1 MSQTGERP
9 VTVPSAPSLAY
20 PWFVVAILMIAYV
33 FSFVDRQILNLLV
46 GPIRADLGISDTQMS
61 LLMGF
66 SFAIFYT
73 ILGIPLA
80 RIADAKSRRGLI
92 VAGLVV
98 WSAMTAFCGLA
109 KHYWQLLLFR
119 IGVGV
124 GEAALSPAAYS
135 MIADY
140 FPPERRSTAMSV
152 YSMGIFLGSGLAF
165 LVGGL
170 VVQYSVARGT
180 VLLPLLGEIRPWQ
193 TVFLILGIA
202 GILFSFAFLLVREP
216 KRQGV
221 IDGQNSLPFSE
232 VVAYLWANRRAVLS
246 HNVGFAMLALCS
258 YGTTAWI
265 PTYFVR
271 SHGWTASEIG
281 IVFGLEVVVFASAGI
296 IIGGRIADR
305 WIKQGHRDAALRVG
319 VLAGVITMI
328 GGAGYLLAPNGPFAA
343 VALVVPVFGLAM
355 PFGAAPAAL
364 QEVVPNRMRGQT
376 TAVYLFMT
384 NMIGLGIG
392 PTAIALIT
400 DYVFADD
407 GMLRWSMLI
416 VACVSLL
423 TAMAILAAGMKPY
436 REMYARLAAR

>member
-1 MSQTGERP
+1 MTQTGPRP
-9 VTVPSAPSLAY
+9 ASLAY
-20 PWFVVAILMIAYV
+20 PWFVVVILMIAYV

-46 GPIRADLGISDTQMS
+46 GPIRRDLGISDTQMS
-61 LLMGF
+61 LLMGL

-80 RIADAKSRRGLI
+80 RIADSKSRRGLI
-92 VAGLVV
+92 VAGIVV

-140 FPPERRSTAMSV
+140 FPPERRASAMSV
-152 YSMGIFLGSGLAF
+152 YSMGIFLGSGIAF

-170 VVQYSVARGT
+170 VVQYAAAQGT
-180 VLLPLLGEIRPWQ
+180 LLLPIVGEVRPWQ
-193 TVFLILGIA
+193 LVFLILGA
-202 GILFSFAFLLVREP
+202 GGILFSTAFFFVREP
-216 KRQGV
+216 ERQGV
-221 IDGQNSLPFSE
+221 VAGQNSMPLRE
-232 VVAYLWANRRAVLS
+232 VVSYLWAHRGTILN
-246 HNVGFAMLALCS
+246 HNIGFAMLALCS

-271 SHGWTASEIG
+271 SHGWDAAQVG
-281 IVFGLEVVVFASAGI
+281 IVFGLIVMVFASAGI
-296 IIGGRIADR
+296 IIGGRLADH
-305 WIKQGHRDAALRVG
+305 WIRRGRTDAALRVG
-319 VLAGVITMI
+319 VIAAGVSAV
-328 GGAGYLLAPNGPFAA
+328 GGALYLLAPNGTLAA
-343 VALVVPVFGLAM
+343 IALVPPVFALAM

-364 QEVVPNRMRGQT
+364 QEIVPNRMRGQT
-376 TAVYLFMT
+376 IAVYLFMT

-392 PTAIALIT
+392 PTAIALFT

-407 GMLRWSMLI
+407 LALRWSMLI
-416 VACVSLL
+416 VSSVAALG
-423 TAMAILAAGMKPY
+423 AIVFLCAGMKPY
-436 REMYARLAAR
+436 REMHARVHAA

>member
-9 VTVPSAPSLAY
+9 ASLAY

-46 GPIRADLGISDTQMS
+46 GPIRNDLGISDTQMS

-80 RIADAKSRRGLI
+80 RIADSKSRRGLI
-92 VAGLVV
+92 IAGIVV
-98 WSAMTAFCGLA
+98 WSAMTALCGLA

-152 YSMGIFLGSGLAF
+152 YSMGIFLGSGIAF

-170 VVQYSVARGT
+170 VVQYSVAQGT

-193 TVFLILGIA
+193 MVFLILGVA
-202 GILFSFAFLLVREP
+202 GILFSFVFLLVREP
-216 KRQGV
+216 PRQGV
-221 IDGQNSLPFSE
+221 VDGQDSLPFSE
-232 VVAYLWANRRAVLS
+232 VVSYLWANRRAVLS
-246 HNVGFAMLALCS
+246 HNVGFAMMAMCS

-265 PTYFVR
+265 PTYFIR
-271 SHGWTASEIG
+271 SHGWSAAEIG
-281 IVFGLEVVVFASAGI
+281 IVFGLQVVVFACAGI

-305 WIKQGHRDAALRVG
+305 WIRQGRSDAAMRVG
-319 VLAGVITMI
+319 VLAGVVSMS
-328 GGAGYLLAPNGPFAA
+328 GGAAYLLAPNGTFAA
-343 VALVVPVFGLAM
+343 VALVIPVFALAM

-364 QEVVPNRMRGQT
+364 QEIVPNRMRGQT

-392 PTAIALIT
+392 PTVIALFT

-407 GMLRWSMLI
+407 QMLRWSMLI
-416 VACVSLL
+416 VAGASTLI
-423 TAMAILAAGMKPY
+423 AIAILIGGMKPY
-436 REMYARLAAR
+436 REMHARLHAR

>member
-9 VTVPSAPSLAY
+9 ASLAY

-46 GPIRADLGISDTQMS
+46 GPIRDDLGISDTQMS

-80 RIADAKSRRGLI
+80 RIADSKSRRGLI
-92 VAGLVV
+92 VAGIVV
-98 WSAMTAFCGLA
+98 WSAMTAMCGLA

-152 YSMGIFLGSGLAF
+152 YSMGIFLGSGIAF

-170 VVQYSVARGT
+170 VVQYSVAQGT
-180 VLLPLLGEIRPWQ
+180 VLLPLIGEILPWQ
-193 TVFLILGIA
+193 MVFLILGAA
-202 GILFSFAFLLVREP
+202 GIIFSFAFLLVREP
-216 KRQGV
+216 RRHGV
-221 IDGQNSLPFSE
+221 VDGQDSLPFSD
-232 VVAYLWANRRAVLS
+232 VVSYLWSNRRAVLS
-246 HNVGFAMLALCS
+246 HNVGFAMMAMCS

-265 PTYFVR
+265 PTYFIR
-271 SHGWTASEIG
+271 SHGWTAAEIG
-281 IVFGLEVVVFASAGI
+281 IVFGLQVVIFACAGI
-296 IIGGRIADR
+296 IIGGRLADL
-305 WIKQGHRDAALRVG
+305 WIKQGHPDAAMRVG
-319 VLAGVITMI
+319 VLSGIVTMI
-328 GGAGYLLAPNGPFAA
+328 GGAAYLLAPNGTFAA
-343 VALVVPVFGLAM
+343 VALVVPVFALAM

-364 QEVVPNRMRGQT
+364 QEIVPNRMRGQT

-392 PTAIALIT
+392 PTAIAVIT

-407 GMLRWSMLI
+407 LMLRWSMLI
-416 VACVSLL
+416 VAGLSTLI
-423 TAMAILAAGMKPY
+423 AIAILVGGMKPY
-436 REMYARLAAR
+436 REMHARLHGGGTTG

>member
-1 MSQTGERP
+1 MSQSSEHPGTP
-9 VTVPSAPSLAY
+9 PSAPSLAY

-33 FSFVDRQILNLLV
+33 ISFVDRQILNLLV
-46 GPIRADLGISDTQMS
+46 GPIRSDLGISDTQMS

-80 RIADAKSRRGLI
+80 RIADSRSRRGLI
-92 VAGLVV
+92 VAGIIV

-152 YSMGIFLGSGLAF
+152 YSMGIFLGSGIAF

-170 VVQYSVARGT
+170 VVQYTAAQGT

-193 TVFLILGIA
+193 MVFLILGVA
-202 GILFSFAFLLVREP
+202 GIVFSAAFFFVREP

-232 VVAYLWANRRAVLS
+232 VVSYLWAHRRAVLC

-265 PTYFVR
+265 PTYFIR
-271 SHGWTASEIG
+271 SHGWSAAEIG
-281 IVFGLEVVVFASAGI
+281 IVFGLQVMVFASAGI

-305 WIKQGHRDAALRVG
+305 WIKQGRSDAAMRVG
-319 VLAGVITMI
+319 VIAAVFTMI
-328 GGAGYLLAPNGPFAA
+328 GGAGYLLAPNGTLAA
-343 VALVVPVFGLAM
+343 IALVVPTFALAM

-364 QEVVPNRMRGQT
+364 QEIVPNRMRGQT
-376 TAVYLFMT
+376 TAVYLFMA

-392 PTAIALIT
+392 PTAIALFT
-400 DYVFADD
+400 DYVFVDD
-407 GMLRWSMLI
+407 NMLRWSMLI
-416 VACVSLL
+416 VAGLSALASIAIL
-423 TAMAILAAGMKPY
+423 TAGMGAY
-436 REMYARLAAR
+436 RDMHARMHAR

>member
-9 VTVPSAPSLAY
+9 ASLAY

-46 GPIRADLGISDTQMS
+46 GPIRRDLGISDTQMS

-73 ILGIPLA
+73 VLGIPLA
-80 RIADAKSRRGLI
+80 RIADSKSRRGLI
-92 VAGLVV
+92 VAGIIV

-152 YSMGIFLGSGLAF
+152 YSMGIFLGSGIAF

-170 VVQYSVARGT
+170 VVQYTAAQGT

-193 TVFLILGIA
+193 MVFLILGVA
-202 GILFSFAFLLVREP
+202 GILFSAAFIFVREP

-221 IDGQNSLPFSE
+221 VVGQNSLPFSE
-232 VVAYLWANRRAVLS
+232 VVSYLWSHRRAVLS
-246 HNVGFAMLALCS
+246 HNVGFAMLAMCS

-265 PTYFVR
+265 PEYFIR
-271 SHGWTASEIG
+271 THGWSAAQIG
-281 IVFGLEVVVFASAGI
+281 IVFGLQVVVFACAGI

-305 WIKQGHRDAALRVG
+305 WVKQGRSDAAMRVG
-319 VLAGVITMI
+319 VLAAVITMI
-328 GGAGYLLAPNGPFAA
+328 GGAAYLLAPNGTLAA
-343 VALVVPVFGLAM
+343 VALVVPTFALAM

-364 QEVVPNRMRGQT
+364 QEIVPNRMRGQT
-376 TAVYLFMT
+376 TAVYLFMA

-392 PTAIALIT
+392 PTAIALFT
-400 DYVFADD
+400 DYVFGNDN
-407 GMLRWSMLI
+407 MLRWSMLI
-416 VACVSLL
+416 VAGVSTLISI
-423 TAMAILAAGMKPY
+423 AILASGMKPY
-436 REMYARLAAR
+436 REMHARMHPAPAA

>member
-9 VTVPSAPSLAY
+9 ASLAY
-20 PWFVVAILMIAYV
+20 PWFVVAILMVAYV

-92 VAGLVV
+92 VAGIVV
-98 WSAMTAFCGLA
+98 WSAMTALCGLA

-152 YSMGIFLGSGLAF
+152 YSMGIFLGSGIAF

-170 VVQYSVARGT
+170 VVQYSVAQGT

-193 TVFLILGIA
+193 MVFLILGA
-202 GILFSFAFLLVREP
+202 SGIVFSFAFLLVREP

-221 IDGQNSLPFSE
+221 VDGQDSLPFSE
-232 VVAYLWANRRAVLS
+232 VVSYLWANRRAVLS
-246 HNVGFAMLALCS
+246 HNVGFAMMAMCS

-265 PTYFVR
+265 PTYFIR
-271 SHGWTASEIG
+271 SHGWTAAEIG
-281 IVFGLEVVVFASAGI
+281 VVLGLQVVVFACAGI

-305 WIKQGHRDAALRVG
+305 WTRQGRSDAAMRVG
-319 VLAGVITMI
+319 VLSGIVTMI
-328 GGAGYLLAPNGPFAA
+328 GGATYLLAPNGTVAA
-343 VALVVPVFGLAM
+343 VALVVPVFALAM

-364 QEVVPNRMRGQT
+364 QEIVPNRMRGQT

-392 PTAIALIT
+392 PTAIAVFT
-400 DYVFADD
+400 DYVFSDD
-407 GMLRWSMLI
+407 SMLRWSMLI
-416 VACVSLL
+416 VASISL
-423 TAMAILAAGMKPY
+423 TGSMAILLSGMKPY
-436 REMYARLAAR
+436 RAMHARLHAG

>member
-9 VTVPSAPSLAY
+9 ASLAY
-20 PWFVVAILMIAYV
+20 PWFVVAILMVAYV

-92 VAGLVV
+92 VAGIVV
-98 WSAMTAFCGLA
+98 WSAMTALCGLA

-152 YSMGIFLGSGLAF
+152 YSMGIFLGSGIAF

-170 VVQYSVARGT
+170 VVQYSVAQGT

-193 TVFLILGIA
+193 MVFLILGA
-202 GILFSFAFLLVREP
+202 SGIVFSFAFLLVREP

-221 IDGQNSLPFSE
+221 VDGQDSLPFSE
-232 VVAYLWANRRAVLS
+232 VVSYLWANRRAVLS
-246 HNVGFAMLALCS
+246 HNVGFAMMAMCS

-265 PTYFVR
+265 PTYFIR
-271 SHGWTASEIG
+271 SHGWTAAEIG
-281 IVFGLEVVVFASAGI
+281 VVLGLQVVVFACAGI

-305 WIKQGHRDAALRVG
+305 WIKRGHTGAALRVG
-319 VLAGVITMI
+319 VVAGVVTMI
-328 GGAGYLLAPNGPFAA
+328 GGAAYLLAPNGTIAA
-343 VALVVPVFGLAM
+343 VALVVPVFALAM

-364 QEVVPNRMRGQT
+364 QEIVPNRMRGMT

-392 PTAIALIT
+392 PTAIAVCT

-416 VACVSLL
+416 VAGISTLI
-423 TAMAILAAGMKPY
+423 AIAILIGGMQPY
-436 REMYARLAAR
+436 RAMHARLHAGSSVTR